1 MDRKLGCPKPKR
13 EENLELIEEIRL
25 EQNVCMLRDKDCF
38 GGLDMHHIKSRG
50 SGGGD
55 VRGNLILLCRH
66 HHQLAHNGKIP
77 KKVLFEAVN
86 E

>member
-1 MDRKLGCPKPKR
+1 MPACPKPTRKQD
-13 EENLELIEEIRL
+13 LDLIEEIRK
-25 EQNVCMLRDKDCF
+25 EQTICMLRGHGKCF

-50 SGGGD
+50 SGGED

-66 HHQLAHNGKIP
+66 HHQMAHNGKIS
-77 KKVLFEAVN
+77 KSVLYEAIS